1 MLRRH
6 GDVPNRGG
14 ERRSR
19 RAPGRLVSCVLSG
32 PLRWIERDG
41 SRAVLLV
48 TDANVSGRRL
58 IGQTVTLDLAA
69 TAIRAGDRN
78 RDGRRS
84 AEDLLLGEQVTVKAR
99 LPRRATVDPEV
110 ISPGRLIAVGP

>member
-14 ERRSR
+14 ERRSP

-69 TAIRAGDRN
+69 TAIRTGDRN

-84 AEDLLLGEQVTVKAR
+84 AEDLLPGERVTIKAR
-99 LPRRATVDPEV
+99 LPPRATVDPEI